1 MDAVR
6 VAPRTTPSSTRAR
19 AAERSTGQ
27 FGSGES
33 RTSRREAGRR
43 LLGAGTYQLVATAN
57 ASGAGPVSSAP
68 MTLKISAA
76 VLTTNL
82 TVATDPQ
89 NSRNAVISTS
99 LSGPFIDEI
108 NNGDDT
114 WVVPAGAWHVA
125 ITDAGGATAFS
136 KDVTTAA
143 GTTSFLNLYWQ
154 NVPPG
159 GSYTASAKFT
169 PSGSAAANFAITPA
183 AGVTYTTPAKPTATP
198 TPGPTDAPAET
209 SLTGAAVPLWLLIL
223 LGLIGLAAL
232 ALLIVAI
239 VRRPRPVGAHSTA
252 EPSSHPEPEGE
263 EPTP

>member
-1 MDAVR
+1 M
-6 VAPRTTPSSTRAR
+6 
-19 AAERSTGQ
+19 
-27 FGSGES
+27 
-33 RTSRREAGRR
+33 
-43 LLGAGTYQLVATAN
+43 
-57 ASGAGPVSSAP
+57 
-68 MTLKISAA
+68 
-76 VLTTNL
+76 
-82 TVATDPQ
+82 ATDPQ

-114 WVVPAGAWHVA
+114 WTVPAGAWHVA

-143 GTTSFLNLYWQ
+143 GPTSFLNLYWQ

-239 VRRPRPVGAHSTA
+239 VRRPRPVGAHSA
-252 EPSSHPEPEGE
+252 EASPHPDPEGE